1 MAGLTVADVMS
12 REVVWTAPERPLA
25 ELGAAMAEGRLS
37 CLVVAA
43 GDRPVGIVSERDL
56 VRVLAEILAG
66 GRADRTAAD
75 LMSAPLLCLRGE
87 VPVEEAAT
95 VLGRH
100 GYRRA
105 PVVDAGGRL
114 VGLITQTD
122 LLVAHRRALARHA
135 ARLEAEVAA
144 RTRELRLANEQLE
157 RLALEDAL
165 LGIGNRR
172 AMGAHLDHL
181 EALWRRHRRPFAVAL
196 FDVDRFKAYNDRYG
210 HPAGD
215 RVLRRV
221 ADEAR
226 QSLRGSDRL
235 FRYGGE
241 EILACLPETGL
252 DGARTVAER
261 VRGRIEAAGL
271 EHAGSECGVV
281 TVSGGVAARDRT
293 PASPEA
299 GIRELLARA
308 DAALYRA
315 KEAGRNRIAVEE
327 GTSA

>member
-1 MAGLTVADVMS
+1 MGDVMS

-25 ELGAAMAEGRLS
+25 ELSAAMAAARLS
-37 CLVVAA
+37 CLVVVA

-56 VRVLAEILAG
+56 ARVLAEILAG
-66 GRADRTAAD
+66 APAERTAAEI
-75 LMSAPLLCLRGE
+75 MSAPPVC
-87 VPVEEAAT
+87 VPRELPVAEAAEL
-95 VLGRH
+95 LGRR

-105 PVVDAGGRL
+105 PVVDARGRL
-114 VGLITQTD
+114 AGLITQTD
-122 LLVAHRRALARHA
+122 LLRAHRRALARHA

-144 RTRELRLANEQLE
+144 RTRELRAANERLE

-172 AMGAHLDHL
+172 AMSARLGEL
-181 EALWRRHRRPFAVAL
+181 EALWARHRRPFAVVL

-221 ADEAR
+221 AEEAR
-226 QSLRGSDRL
+226 GALRGSDRL

-241 EILACLPETGL
+241 EILAVLPETDLAG
-252 DGARTVAER
+252 GRNVAER
-261 VRGRIEAAGL
+261 IRGRIECAGL
-271 EHAGSECGVV
+271 EHAGSEAGVV
-281 TVSGGVAARDRT
+281 TVSGGVAALEGAAR
-293 PASPEA
+293 ASA
-299 GIRELLARA
+299 TGVRELLARA

-315 KEAGRNRIAVEE
+315 KEAGRNRVEVDRAE
-327 GTSA
+327 PD